1 MLKVEKL
8 QKIYNMGNIIV
19 PALSDVF
26 LDVKPGE
33 MICIMGKSG
42 SGKSTLLH
50 MLGLIDTPTS
60 GTVYFKNKDV
70 SKLSEAKRS
79 KIRLAQ
85 MGFVFQEY
93 ALLPEL
99 TALENV
105 YLPASMLGKW
115 SKEYEERA
123 VTLLDSVGLLER
135 MNHRPYQLSGGQQ
148 QRVSIARAMVNR
160 PEIIFADEPTP
171 VPEIL
176 SPTSARDAITDDEA
190 TPNVNPADVPA
201 TVTAV
206 VANVDWS
213 APVLALNKR
222 DDSMKNAP
230 SYSPIS
236 PAQILLASE
245 ADCDCG

>member
-50 MLGLIDTPTS
+50 MIGLIDTPTS

-160 PEIIFADEPTP
+160 PEIIFADEPT
-171 VPEIL
+171 
-176 SPTSARDAITDDEA
+176 
-190 TPNVNPADVPA
+190 
-201 TVTAV
+201 
-206 VANVDWS
+206 ANLDSKSGLLVMQSLRW
-213 APVLALNKR
+213 LNKQFGTTIIFVSHDE
-222 DDSMKNAP
+222 DDKKYADRVVYLKDGKLSEPKKAVHNA
-230 SYSPIS
+230 
-236 PAQILLASE
+236 
-245 ADCDCG
+245 

>member
-135 MNHRPYQLSGGQQ
+135 MNHSPYQLSGGQQ

-160 PEIIFADEPTP
+160 PEIIFADEPT
-171 VPEIL
+171 
-176 SPTSARDAITDDEA
+176 
-190 TPNVNPADVPA
+190 
-201 TVTAV
+201 
-206 VANVDWS
+206 ANLDSKSGLLVMQSLRW
-213 APVLALNKR
+213 LNKQFGTTIIFVSHDE
-222 DDSMKNAP
+222 DDKKYADRVVYLKDGKLSEPKKAVHNA
-230 SYSPIS
+230 
-236 PAQILLASE
+236 
-245 ADCDCG
+245 

>member
-50 MLGLIDTPTS
+50 MIGLIDTPTS

-160 PEIIFADEPTP
+160 PEIIFADEPT
-171 VPEIL
+171 
-176 SPTSARDAITDDEA
+176 
-190 TPNVNPADVPA
+190 
-201 TVTAV
+201 
-206 VANVDWS
+206 ANLDSKSGLLVMQSLRW
-213 APVLALNKR
+213 LNKQFGTTIIFVSHDE
-222 DDSMKNAP
+222 DDKKYADRVVYLKDGKLSESKKAVHNA
-230 SYSPIS
+230 
-236 PAQILLASE
+236 
-245 ADCDCG
+245 

>member
-70 SKLSEAKRS
+70 SKLSEARRS

-160 PEIIFADEPTP
+160 PEVIFADEPT
-171 VPEIL
+171 
-176 SPTSARDAITDDEA
+176 
-190 TPNVNPADVPA
+190 
-201 TVTAV
+201 
-206 VANVDWS
+206 ANLDSKSGLLVMQSLRW
-213 APVLALNKR
+213 LNKQFGTTIIFVSHDE
-222 DDSMKNAP
+222 DDKKYADRVVYLKDGKLSESKKAVHNA
-230 SYSPIS
+230 
-236 PAQILLASE
+236 
-245 ADCDCG
+245 

>member
-160 PEIIFADEPTP
+160 PEIIFADEPTANLDSKSGLL
-171 VPEIL
+171 VMQSLRWLNRQFGTTIIFVSHDEDDKKYADRVVYLKDGKL
-176 SPTSARDAITDDEA
+176 SESKK
-190 TPNVNPADVPA
+190 
-201 TVTAV
+201 AV
-206 VANVDWS
+206 H
-213 APVLALNKR
+213 
-222 DDSMKNAP
+222 NA
-230 SYSPIS
+230 
-236 PAQILLASE
+236 
-245 ADCDCG
+245 